1 MIEETGRV
9 ISCEDGYAWIE
20 TERKS
25 TCSSCS
31 ANKGCGTGVISK
43 FYSGRFSRIK
53 ALNSVNAAAGDRVV
67 LGLAEDALV
76 RGSLAVYGL
85 PLLTL
90 LLMALL
96 GSAVADEVGIMQQA
110 DALIAIFG
118 LTGLLLGFYVVRLF
132 SRKIAYDS
140 RYQPVILRRCDEFP
154 TETFVN
160 IQR

>member
-9 ISCEDGYAWIE
+9 ISCEGGYAWIE

-25 TCSSCS
+25 SCSSCS

-43 FYSGRFSRIK
+43 FYSGRFSRVK
-53 ALNSVNAAAGDRVV
+53 ALNTVNAAVGDRVV

-76 RGSLAVYGL
+76 RGSLVVYGL

-96 GSAVADEVGIMQQA
+96 GSAVAGEVGMRQA
-110 DALIAIFG
+110 DGLIAIFG

-140 RYQPVILRRCDEFP
+140 RYQPVILRRRDEFP
-154 TETFVN
+154 AETLVN

>member
-9 ISCEDGYAWIE
+9 ISCEGGYAWIE

-25 TCSSCS
+25 ACSSCS

-43 FYSGRFSRIK
+43 VYSGRFSRIK

-96 GSAVADEVGIMQQA
+96 GSAVADEVGMQQA
-110 DALIAIFG
+110 DGLIAIFG

-140 RYQPVILRRCDEFP
+140 RYQPVILRRCDELP
-154 TETFVN
+154 TETFVT